1 MFQLLQQLL
10 NLTSLQ
16 VLANPSQEEVFFLTV
31 LQVLNVCVL
40 NIEVCLEDED
50 LLADGTG
57 KYLSESIDKSSGG
70 YSHETNPPKPED
82 EEVVLVEEIV
92 GEYAESIF
100 YVSVTIRAAVF
111 DIAGDFRGEQVTLL
125 VDLALL
131 MVEDFCS
138 IFPEFV
144 IEESVHNEETQ
155 N

>member
-1 MFQLLQQLL
+1 MFQLLHQLL

-57 KYLSESIDKSSGG
+57 KYLGESIDKSSGG

-82 EEVVLVEEIV
+82 EEVVLVEEVV
-92 GEYAESIF
+92 GEKAKN
-100 YVSVTIRAAVF
+100 VATIRIASYTASY
-111 DIAGDFRGEQVTLL
+111 DIAGYKGRKEIAHG
-125 VDLALL
+125 VDLISISR
-131 MVEDFCS
+131 VE
-138 IFPEFV
+138 V
-144 IEESVHNEETQ
+144 
-155 N
+155 

>member
-100 YVSVTIRAAVF
+100 YVRFTIRATVF